1 MGLALAEASP
11 TTPLACSHYPEL
23 LTADYSIPDTSHTD
37 LSLKQF
43 CTIRTALQEMP
54 WDVETALSMTQPGRL
69 EKRGGSTKHL
79 SKTTQE
85 VQGSLSQH
93 KGGGIKP
100 AAAMRWS
107 LRGWGWVGNCGVVGS
122 QLCYII

>member
-1 MGLALAEASP
+1 MGCRDSLVNDP
-11 TTPLACSHYPEL
+11 TWQAGK
-23 LTADYSIPDTSHTD
+23 A
-37 LSLKQF
+37 
-43 CTIRTALQEMP
+43 
-54 WDVETALSMTQPGRL
+54 
-69 EKRGGSTKHL
+69 GGSTKHL